1 MFKFKKLA
9 LISLSSILL
18 AGCGGGGDGDGRI
31 AVSASAGEGGTI
43 SPASQRI
50 AKGAQATLTVQ
61 AEAIYTIQSVTG
73 CGGTLDGNT
82 YRTGAVNADCAVT
95 ANFALKPMAI
105 NMEMLPQS
113 VAENTNTPLN
123 IVVENAKNA
132 PTVTLRAVGGYGQG
146 FVTVAQA
153 GGTAFNLTT
162 QNVDRNAAVELEVT
176 VQDGTNAGRSVT
188 QRFSV
193 VIENSSFAS
202 PLARYQ
208 VIADNAERILAL
220 TEEKLVTAAF
230 KDVATILNL
239 DDAASMA
246 ASNSNTTTLAEL
258 TLQLNQTPVA
268 EYLAGNLS
276 DTELTAVMSN
286 VEALMTA
293 HVAPYIAS
301 INQFMPIIVDEGMPA
316 ATPRQWHINTEMN
329 TVSLFIG
336 NAELGQVDNG
346 EWAFNSN
353 FEYLGSLINGDCTL

>member
-1 MFKFKKLA
+1 MFKKLA
-9 LISLSSILL
+9 LISISSVLMI
-18 AGCGGGGDGDGRI
+18 AGCGGGGGDGDGRI
-31 AVSASAGEGGTI
+31 AVSASASEGGTI

-123 IVVENAKNA
+123 IVVENVKNA

-146 FVTVAQA
+146 FVTVEQA
-153 GGTAFNLTT
+153 GGTTFNLKT

-208 VIADNAERILAL
+208 VITDNAARILAL

-230 KDVATILNL
+230 KEVATILNL
-239 DDAASMA
+239 DNAASMT
-246 ASNSNTTTLAEL
+246 ASNGNNTTLTEL
-258 TLQLNQTPVA
+258 TLQLNQNPVA
-268 EYLAGNLS
+268 DYLAGNLS
-276 DTELTAVMSN
+276 DAELTAVMSN

-293 HVAPYIAS
+293 HVAPYIAN
-301 INQFMPIIVDEGMPA
+301 INQLMPILAAEGMS
-316 ATPRQWHINTEMN
+316 TVSLQQWHLNTQMN
-329 TVSLFIG
+329 TVSLFVG
-336 NAELGQVDNG
+336 NAALGQINNG
-346 EWAFNSN
+346 AWVFNSE
-353 FEYLGSLINGDCTL
+353 FEYLDDLINGDCSL

>member
-1 MFKFKKLA
+1 MFKKLA
-9 LISLSSILL
+9 LISISSVLL
-18 AGCGGGGDGDGRI
+18 TAGCGGGGDNGDGRI

-61 AEAIYTIQSVTG
+61 ADAIYNIQSVNG
-73 CGGTLDGNT
+73 CGGVLEGNT

-95 ANFALKPMAI
+95 ASFQLKPMVI
-105 NMEMLPQS
+105 NLETLPQS
-113 VAENTNTPLN
+113 VAENTNTALN

-193 VIENSSFAS
+193 VIENTSFAD

-208 VIADNAERILAL
+208 VIADNASRILAL
-220 TEEKLVTAAF
+220 TEEKLVVAAF

-239 DDAASMA
+239 DDAASMT
-246 ASNSNTTTLAEL
+246 ASNSNTYAEL
-258 TLQLNQTPVA
+258 ESQLNQNPVA

-276 DTELTAVMSN
+276 DAELTAVMSN

-293 HVAPYIAS
+293 HVAPYIAN
-301 INQFMPIIVDEGMPA
+301 INQLMPILAAEGMS
-316 ATPRQWHINTEMN
+316 TVSLLQWHLNTQMN
-329 TVSLFIG
+329 TVSLFVG

-346 EWAFNSN
+346 EWAFNSS

>member
-1 MFKFKKLA
+1 MFKKLV
-9 LISLSSILL
+9 LVSSVLL
-18 AGCGGGGDGDGRI
+18 AAGCGGGGDSGDGRI
-31 AVSASAGEGGTI
+31 GVTASAGEGGTI
-43 SPASQRI
+43 SPASQRVV
-50 AKGAQATLTVQ
+50 KGSQATLTVQ
-61 AEAIYTIQSVTG
+61 ADAIYTIQSVKG
-73 CGGTLDGNT
+73 CGGSLDGNT

-95 ANFALKPMAI
+95 ANFQLKPMAI
-105 NMEMLPQS
+105 NLDMLPQS

-123 IVVENAKNA
+123 IVVENAKNS
-132 PTVTLRAVGGYGQG
+132 PSITLKAVGGYGQS
-146 FVTVAQA
+146 FVAIEQTSN
-153 GGTAFNLTT
+153 TTFNLVT
-162 QNVDRNAAVELEVT
+162 QNTDREAIVELEVT
-176 VQDGTNAGRSVT
+176 AQDGANADRSVT

-239 DDAASMA
+239 DDAVSMS
-246 ASNSNTTTLAEL
+246 ASNSNTITLAEL
-258 TLQLNQTPVA
+258 TLQLSQTPVA

-276 DTELTAVMSN
+276 DTELTAVMN
-286 VEALMTA
+286 GIEALMAA

-316 ATPRQWHINTEMN
+316 VTLRQWHINTELN
-329 TVSLFIG
+329 SISLFVG

-346 EWAFNSN
+346 EWAFNSS
-353 FEYLGSLINGDCTL
+353 FKYLGSLINGDCTL